1 MRDFSVF
8 KEENQMRS
16 FHRSRWPDLSN
27 LCEDLFNKR
36 VSTETSSETFPG
48 TNRKVI
54 RLLILGVV
62 MGSYEELDRSIET
75 MYFKTPAGGYQCSEC
90 GYSSTVTTN
99 IVNHIESKHLETPG
113 IDCDLCNKHLR
124 TRQAYRMHVH
134 RVHGS
139 QPTKFH

>member
-1 MRDFSVF
+1 MKS
-8 KEENQMRS
+8 S
-16 FHRSRWPDLSN
+16 HRSRRPDLSN
-27 LCEDLFNKR
+27 LYEDLFNPR
-36 VSTETSSETFPG
+36 VLKETSSKTLPG
-48 TNRKVI
+48 THKIVI
-54 RLLILGVV
+54 LVLILGNSIV

-75 MYFKTPAGGYQCSEC
+75 MYFKTPAGGYQCTQC
-90 GYSSTVTTN
+90 GYSSNVTTN

-139 QPTKFH
+139 QSAKFN